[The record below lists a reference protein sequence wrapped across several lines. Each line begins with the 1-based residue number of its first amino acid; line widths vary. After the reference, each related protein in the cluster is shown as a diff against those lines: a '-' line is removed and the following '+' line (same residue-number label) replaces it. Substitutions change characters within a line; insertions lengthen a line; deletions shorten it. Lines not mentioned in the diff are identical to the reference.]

1 MKRLSIKKSL
11 ATVLAACLVIGS
23 TMTVCAAPSSSQAS
37 ASSGG
42 SGAAVV
48 TTTPNL
54 MINGVKAVST
64 VKGIY
69 AAKSVQ
75 GAVVLTPLAE
85 LKAAYGLNAGQTPYI
100 VMMDTDAK
108 KSHRAMDS
116 LNAAAAALGATMGP
130 VVNIN
135 LGAMTAGKFAPLS
148 ADGAD
153 VAFTIGLPKNFVQ
166 ADANYAVVCVRAGG
180 ATSVAYDCDTDPN
193 TVTFNM
199 KGGLG
204 CYAVVKF

>member
-1 MKRLSIKKSL
+1 MKRFSIKKSL

-42 SGAAVV
+42 AAAVV
-48 TTTPNL
+48 TTTPSL

-64 VKGIY
+64 VKGLY

-85 LKAAYGLNAGQTPYI
+85 LKAAYGMGADQDPYLI
-100 VMMDTDAK
+100 MMDTDTK
-108 KSHRAMDS
+108 KSHLAMDS
-116 LNAAAAALGATMGP
+116 LNAAAVALGATMGP

-153 VAFTIGLPKNFVQ
+153 VAFTVGLPKTFVQ
-166 ADANYAVVCVRAGG
+166 ADANYAVICVRQGG
-180 ATSVAYDCDTDPN
+180 AVSVLYDCDTDPN

-204 CYAVVKF
+204 CYAIVKY

>member
-1 MKRLSIKKSL
+1 MKRFSIKKSL

-37 ASSGG
+37 ASSG
-42 SGAAVV
+42 SAAAVV
-48 TTTPNL
+48 TTTPSL

-64 VKGIY
+64 VKGLY

-85 LKAAYGLNAGQTPYI
+85 LKAAYGMGADQTPYLI
-100 VMMDTDAK
+100 MMDTDTK
-108 KSHRAMDS
+108 KSHLAMDS
-116 LNAAAAALGATMGP
+116 LNAAAVALGATMGP

-153 VAFTIGLPKNFVQ
+153 VAFTVGLPKTFVQ
-166 ADANYAVVCVRAGG
+166 ADANYAVICVRQGG
-180 ATSVAYDCDTDPN
+180 AVSVLYDTDTDPN

-204 CYAVVKF
+204 CYAIVKY

>member
-1 MKRLSIKKSL
+1 MKRFSIKKSL

-42 SGAAVV
+42 AAAVV
-48 TTTPNL
+48 TTTPSL

-64 VKGIY
+64 VKGLY

-85 LKAAYGLNAGQTPYI
+85 LKAAYGLGADQAPYLI
-100 VMMDTDAK
+100 MMDTDTK
-108 KSHRAMDS
+108 KSHLAMDS
-116 LNAAAAALGATMGP
+116 LNAAAVALGATMGP

-153 VAFTIGLPKNFVQ
+153 VAFTVGLPTNFVQ
-166 ADANYAVVCVRAGG
+166 ADANYAVICVRQGG
-180 ATSVAYDCDTDPN
+180 AVSVLYDTDTDPN

-204 CYAVVKF
+204 CYAIVKY

>member
-1 MKRLSIKKSL
+1 MKRFSIKKSL
-11 ATVLAACLVIGS
+11 ATVLAVCLVIGS

-42 SGAAVV
+42 AAAVV
-48 TTTPNL
+48 TTTPSL

-64 VKGIY
+64 VKGLY

-85 LKAAYGLNAGQTPYI
+85 LKAAYGMGADQTPYLI
-100 VMMDTDAK
+100 MMDTDTK
-108 KSHRAMDS
+108 KSHLAMDS
-116 LNAAAAALGATMGP
+116 LNAAAVALGATMGP

-153 VAFTIGLPKNFVQ
+153 VAFTVGLPKTFVQ
-166 ADANYAVVCVRAGG
+166 ADANYAVICVRQGG
-180 ATSVAYDCDTDPN
+180 AVSVLYDTDTDPN

-204 CYAVVKF
+204 CYAIVKY

>member
-1 MKRLSIKKSL
+1 MKRFSIKKSL

-42 SGAAVV
+42 AAAVV
-48 TTTPNL
+48 TTTPSL
-54 MINGVKAVST
+54 MINGVKAVSA
-64 VKGIY
+64 VKGQY
-69 AAKSVQ
+69 TAKSVQ

-85 LKAAYGLNAGQTPYI
+85 LKAAYGMGADQDPYLI
-100 VMMDTDAK
+100 MMDTDTK
-108 KSHRAMDS
+108 KSHLAMDS
-116 LNAAAAALGATMGP
+116 LNAAAVALGATMGP

-153 VAFTIGLPKNFVQ
+153 VAFTVGLPKTFVQ
-166 ADANYAVVCVRAGG
+166 ADANYAVICVRKGG
-180 ATSVAYDCDTDPN
+180 AVSVLYDTDTDPN

-204 CYAVVKF
+204 CYAIVKY

>member
-37 ASSGG
+37 ASS
-42 SGAAVV
+42 SGAAAVV
-48 TTTPNL
+48 TTTPSL
-54 MINGVKAVST
+54 TINGVKTVST
-64 VKGIY
+64 VKGLY

-85 LKAAYGLNAGQTPYI
+85 LKAAYGLDANQTPYLI
-100 VMMDTDAK
+100 MMDTDAK
-108 KSHRAMDS
+108 KSHLAMDS

-148 ADGAD
+148 ADGTD
-153 VAFTIGLPKNFVQ
+153 VAFTIGLPTNFVQ
-166 ADANYAVVCVRAGG
+166 ADANYAVICVRQGG
-180 ATSVAYDCDTDPN
+180 AVSVLYDCDTDPN

-204 CYAVVKF
+204 CYAVVKY

>member
-1 MKRLSIKKSL
+1 MKRFSIKKSL

-42 SGAAVV
+42 AAAVV
-48 TTTPNL
+48 TTTPSL

-64 VKGIY
+64 VKGLY

-85 LKAAYGLNAGQTPYI
+85 LKAAYGMGADQDPYLI
-100 VMMDTDAK
+100 MMDTDTK
-108 KSHRAMDS
+108 KSHLAMDS
-116 LNAAAAALGATMGP
+116 LNAAAVALGATMGP

-148 ADGAD
+148 ADGAV
-153 VAFTIGLPKNFVQ
+153 VAFTVGLPKTFVQ
-166 ADANYAVVCVRAGG
+166 ADANYAVICVRQGG
-180 ATSVAYDCDTDPN
+180 AVSVLYDCDTDPN

-204 CYAVVKF
+204 CYAIVKY

>member
-1 MKRLSIKKSL
+1 MKRFSIKKSL

-42 SGAAVV
+42 AAAVV
-48 TTTPNL
+48 TTTPSL

-64 VKGIY
+64 VKGLY

-85 LKAAYGLNAGQTPYI
+85 LKAAYGMGADQTPYLI
-100 VMMDTDAK
+100 MMDTDTK
-108 KSHRAMDS
+108 KSHLAMDS
-116 LNAAAAALGATMGP
+116 LNAAAVALGATMGP

-153 VAFTIGLPKNFVQ
+153 VAFTVGLPKTFVQ
-166 ADANYAVVCVRAGG
+166 ADANYAVICVRQGG
-180 ATSVAYDCDTDPN
+180 AVSVLYDTDTDPN

-204 CYAVVKF
+204 CYAIVKY

>member
-1 MKRLSIKKSL
+1 MKRFSIKKSL

-42 SGAAVV
+42 AAAVV
-48 TTTPNL
+48 TTTPSL

-64 VKGIY
+64 VKGLY

-85 LKAAYGLNAGQTPYI
+85 LKAAYGMGADQTPYLI
-100 VMMDTDAK
+100 MMDTDTK
-108 KSHRAMDS
+108 KSHLAMDS
-116 LNAAAAALGATMGP
+116 LNAAAVALGATMGP
-130 VVNIN
+130 V
-135 LGAMTAGKFAPLS
+135 
-148 ADGAD
+148 DGAD
-153 VAFTIGLPKNFVQ
+153 VAFTVGLPKTFVQ
-166 ADANYAVVCVRAGG
+166 ADANYAVICVRQGG
-180 ATSVAYDCDTDPN
+180 AVSVLYDCDTDPN

-204 CYAVVKF
+204 CYAIVKY

>member
-1 MKRLSIKKSL
+1 MKRFSIKKSL

-42 SGAAVV
+42 AAAVV
-48 TTTPNL
+48 TTTPSL

-64 VKGIY
+64 VKGLY

-85 LKAAYGLNAGQTPYI
+85 LKAAYGMGADQDPYLI
-100 VMMDTDAK
+100 MMDTDTK
-108 KSHRAMDS
+108 KSHLAMDS
-116 LNAAAAALGATMGP
+116 LNAAAVALGATMGP

-153 VAFTIGLPKNFVQ
+153 VAFTVGLPKTFVQ
-166 ADANYAVVCVRAGG
+166 ADANYAVICVRQGG
-180 ATSVAYDCDTDPN
+180 AVSVLYDTDTDPN

-204 CYAVVKF
+204 CYAIVKY

>member
-1 MKRLSIKKSL
+1 MKRFSIKKSL

-42 SGAAVV
+42 AAAVV
-48 TTTPNL
+48 TTTPSL
-54 MINGVKAVST
+54 MINGVKTVST
-64 VKGIY
+64 VKGLY

-85 LKAAYGLNAGQTPYI
+85 LKATYGLGADQTPYLI
-100 VMMDTDAK
+100 MMDTDTK
-108 KSHRAMDS
+108 KSHLAMDS
-116 LNAAAAALGATMGP
+116 LNAAAVALGATMGP

-153 VAFTIGLPKNFVQ
+153 VAFTVGLPKTFVQ
-166 ADANYAVVCVRAGG
+166 ADANYAVICVRQGG
-180 ATSVAYDCDTDPN
+180 AVSVLYDCDTDPN

-204 CYAVVKF
+204 CYAIVKY